1 MEPIVLFGIQF
12 TLSLLVYALLA
23 SWYVVPRLA
32 SVPKELALVPLL
44 WSLCSGPSALV
55 PLLWVHAF
63 RIIGGAILAPGA
75 TDPAVPADF
84 RTMIGYGDMI
94 TAFLAIIALLALRAR
109 FRGALAVV
117 WLFLIVGTA
126 DTVNVIVQSIR
137 DSVFTHPL
145 GVNWLIVTMYVPA
158 LIVSNVLIVIYLLK
172 PRKIA
177 VR

>member
-1 MEPIVLFGIQF
+1 
-12 TLSLLVYALLA
+12 
-23 SWYVVPRLA
+23 
-32 SVPKELALVPLL
+32 
-44 WSLCSGPSALV
+44 
-55 PLLWVHAF
+55 
-63 RIIGGAILAPGA
+63 
-75 TDPAVPADF
+75 
-84 RTMIGYGDMI
+84 MIGYGDMI